1 MTIKNPFSIIPIKP
15 ATKSEL
21 QIDIKKL
28 HEETLLNLKSSKANN
43 TLRAYNSDFNDFE
56 LFCVKNGFKSL
67 PSDPKIVSLYLTH
80 LSTKDLKMST
90 LKRRLVSIGV
100 VHKLKGHYLD
110 TKHPSIIENIMG
122 IKRRKGSVQKAKKP
136 ILINNLKAI
145 INVIDQQ
152 NKEEIKKLRDRT
164 IILIGFSGGFRRN
177 EIVSLDY
184 DDLDFVP
191 EGLKINIRRSKT
203 DQFGEGSIKA
213 LPYFDNS
220 EYCPVLSI
228 KKWIEKSKISNGP
241 IFRRFLKG
249 SKLSINR
256 LTDQTIA
263 LLIKEYLTLAGID
276 SKNYS
281 GHSLRSGFAT
291 SAAESGAEERSIMA
305 MTGHKS
311 TEMVRRYIK
320 EANLFKN
327 NALNKIKI

>member
-1 MTIKNPFSIIPIKP
+1 MSNII
-15 ATKSEL
+15 T
-21 QIDIKKL
+21 DIKAL
-28 HEETLLNLKSSKANN
+28 QEETLLNLKNSKANN
-43 TLRAYNSDFNDFE
+43 TIRAYKSDFNDFG
-56 LFCVKNGFKSL
+56 LFCAQNGFKSL
-67 PSDPKIVSLYLTH
+67 PSEPKIVSLYLTH
-80 LSTKDLKMST
+80 LSTKEVKMST

-100 VHKLKGHYLD
+100 IHKLQGHYLD

-122 IKRRKGSVQKAKKP
+122 IKRRKGSFQKGKKP
-136 ILINNLKAI
+136 LLINILKQL
-145 INVIDQQ
+145 INVIDKDI
-152 NKEEIKKLRDRT
+152 NEKIMRVRDRS

-177 EIVSLDY
+177 EIVSLDF
-184 DDLDFVP
+184 DDLDFVS
-191 EGLKINIRRSKT
+191 EGLKINIKRSKT
-203 DQFGEGSIKA
+203 DQFGEGSVKG

-220 EYCPVLSI
+220 QYCPVLSV
-228 KKWIEKSKISNGP
+228 KKWIEISNIKSGP
-241 IFRRFLKG
+241 LFRRFSKG
-249 SKLSINR
+249 SKLTDNR
-256 LTDQTIA
+256 LTDQTVA
-263 LLIKEYLTLAGID
+263 LLIKKYLKLAGIE